1 LEASSVIKASRKA
14 SSALSLRATPSSLT
28 LSGKRR
34 GIEPNGEETSFA
46 RGTEGEPGSSADSLW
61 SKAKA
66 CGESALKGLVNGTGA
81 GSSNAS
87 KRASLVGF
95 PFVFEVEVGF
105 FAVVA
110 IPVFL
115 LTEAGEGRSLVE
127 RIKRLPLIGVEAGR
141 PEVMLVKTLIS
152 H

>member
-1 LEASSVIKASRKA
+1 
-14 SSALSLRATPSSLT
+14 
-28 LSGKRR
+28 
-34 GIEPNGEETSFA
+34 
-46 RGTEGEPGSSADSLW
+46 
-61 SKAKA
+61 
-66 CGESALKGLVNGTGA
+66 
-81 GSSNAS
+81 
-87 KRASLVGF
+87 
-95 PFVFEVEVGF
+95 VEVVF

-110 IPVFL
+110 FPVFL